1 MDQWWEKDHPGGDG
15 GSATAHDRIVD
26 EFRLLLDALAH
37 RAEEYLTSRSEAADG
52 RGEFS
57 ASCGWCPLCTV
68 VALLRGQ
75 RIDLRLVEQV
85 AAAIILLRQSLAE
98 PYERQASPDQA
109 DMTPDADPAD
119 TDPADTDP
127 ETAPETDPAPETKV
141 QRISVR
147 RVSGRVLPETTTA
160 GEGRQE
166 C

>member
-1 MDQWWEKDHPGGDG
+1 MDQWREKDHPGRDD

-26 EFRLLLDALAH
+26 EFRLLLDAVAH
-37 RAEEYLTSRSEAADG
+37 RVEEYLNSRSEAADG

-75 RIDLRLVEQV
+75 RPDLRLVEQV
-85 AAAIILLRQSLAE
+85 AAAITLLRQSLAE
-98 PYERQASPDQA
+98 PYERQAPPDQPNMA
-109 DMTPDADPAD
+109 PDADPAD
-119 TDPADTDP
+119 ADPAGTDP
-127 ETAPETDPAPETKV
+127 EAAPETDPARETKV

-147 RVSGRVLPETTTA
+147 RVSGRVLSETTTA
-160 GEGRQE
+160 GKDRQE